1 MVLPRSKSFHG
12 YDKKAGNGME
22 WPVTAISSF
31 ANYVAGVLVAPDSGE
46 ARMTRV
52 LERHPRLKFVSAE
65 NDISWLPHFC

>member
-1 MVLPRSKSFHG
+1 
-12 YDKKAGNGME
+12 ME

-46 ARMTRV
+46 ARMTRE
-52 LERHPRLKFVSAE
+52 LERHPRLKFVSAK